1 MKIEKYEGGS
11 VKSSFTKNVDGTVQI
26 NYRKKG
32 VTAITQNKKR
42 VVLKLFAYEKWP

>member
-1 MKIEKYEGGS
+1 MKQSKLITE
-11 VKSSFTKNVDGTVQI
+11 
-26 NYRKKG
+26 KKG